1 MPSSAGF
8 LHSGMRAHGPE
19 RLASAASLALRGVG
33 KRAEG
38 VRRGVCGWHAD
49 CEAVLDQRQGVEMRD
64 SGRQRLSGIVASL
77 CIAAIAGGLMAGC
90 AEAPRRADRKVEL
103 PVFPPPPEPPRFHYE
118 RTIYSSAD
126 VTRDEVSSLQ
136 RIATGETR
144 TGDGL
149 DKPYGVSVR
158 RGRLYVTDTVRRQ
171 VAMFDIPAQR
181 FAWLGDD
188 GPGAL
193 RQPLGVDTDAQGNVY
208 VADASARRVVVF
220 DASGRFLREI
230 AGKDMFV
237 RPSGVGVNGAGTR
250 LYVVDTGGVGAAG
263 ETHRVR
269 AFELPSGRHLR
280 DIGKRGSE
288 PGEFNLPT
296 DVAVAADGSVYVV
309 DAGNFRVQVFDGEG
323 RFLRFFGALGRRGG
337 QFARPKELA
346 LDAASNVYIVDA
358 AFGNFQIFDM
368 EGRLLLD
375 VGSRGTADEPAKYL
389 LPSGIAVD
397 EDGRVYVVDQFFRKV
412 DVYRPAGLQSNA
424 GFAVAGAATSV
435 GNAPAAAKPPK

>member
-1 MPSSAGF
+1 MTVK
-8 LHSGMRAHGPE
+8 
-19 RLASAASLALRGVG
+19 VG
-33 KRAEG
+33 
-38 VRRGVCGWHAD
+38 
-49 CEAVLDQRQGVEMRD
+49 
-64 SGRQRLSGIVASL
+64 QRLCAIVACV
-77 CIAAIAGGLMAGC
+77 CIVAFVVAMVAGC
-90 AEAPRRADRKVEL
+90 AEAPRRSDRKAEL
-103 PVFPPPPEPPRFHYE
+103 PVFPPPPEPPRFYYE

-126 VTRDEVSSLQ
+126 ITRDEVSSLQ
-136 RIATGETR
+136 RAVTGQSRTGE
-144 TGDGL
+144 GL

-158 RGRLYVTDTVRRQ
+158 KGRVYVTDTVRRQ
-171 VAMFDIPAQR
+171 VAVFDIPAQR
-181 FAWLGDD
+181 FAWIGDD

-220 DASGRFLREI
+220 DATGKFLREV

-237 RPSGVGVNGAGTR
+237 RPNGVGVDAAGTR
-250 LYVVDTGGVGAAG
+250 LYVVDTGGVSASG

-269 AFELPSGRHLR
+269 VFELPSGRHLH

-296 DVAVAADGSVYVV
+296 DVAVAADGSIFVV
-309 DAGNFRVQVFDGEG
+309 DAGNFRVQVFDREG
-323 RFLRFFGALGRRGG
+323 KFVRFFGALGRRGG

-346 LDAASNVYIVDA
+346 LDTARNVYIVDA
-358 AFGNFQIFDM
+358 AFGNFQIFDT

-375 VGSRGTADEPAKYL
+375 VGSRGSADEPAKYL

-412 DVYRPAGLQSNA
+412 DVYRPASLQANT
-424 GFAVAGAATSV
+424 GFAVAGAGATPKP
-435 GNAPAAAKPPK
+435 PAAAKPAP

>member
-1 MPSSAGF
+1 MTVKVGQ
-8 LHSGMRAHGPE
+8 
-19 RLASAASLALRGVG
+19 RLCAIVA
-33 KRAEG
+33 
-38 VRRGVCGWHAD
+38 GVC
-49 CEAVLDQRQGVEMRD
+49 
-64 SGRQRLSGIVASL
+64 IVAFL
-77 CIAAIAGGLMAGC
+77 VAMVAGC
-90 AEAPRRADRKVEL
+90 AEAPRRIDRTAEL
-103 PVFPPPPEPPRFHYE
+103 PVFPPPPEPPRFFYE
-118 RTIYSSAD
+118 RTIHSSAD
-126 VTRDEVSSLQ
+126 ITRDEVSSLQ
-136 RIATGETR
+136 RAVTGQTR
-144 TGDGL
+144 TGEGL

-158 RGRLYVTDTVRRQ
+158 KGRVYVTDTVRRQ

-181 FAWLGDD
+181 FEWIGDD

-220 DASGRFLREI
+220 DANGKFQREI

-237 RPSGVGVNGAGTR
+237 RPNGVGVNAAGTR
-250 LYVVDTGGVGAAG
+250 LYVVDTGGVTASG

-269 AFELPSGRHLR
+269 VFELPSGRHLQ

-296 DVAVAADGSVYVV
+296 DVAVAADGSIFVV

-346 LDAASNVYIVDA
+346 LDAARNVYIVDA
-358 AFGNFQIFDM
+358 AFGNFQIFDS

-375 VGSRGTADEPAKYL
+375 VGSRGSADEPAKYL

-412 DVYRPAGLQSNA
+412 DVYRPASLQANA
-424 GFAVAGAATSV
+424 GFAVAGARAV
-435 GNAPAAAKPPK
+435 PKAPGTAKPSP